1 MNGNIRQLLHA
12 EPRLSSKGVD
22 DLPLKDLG
30 MRTDFP
36 NPRFWTCNLL
46 SPMEKQDTAE
56 TDIERKEQ

>member
-1 MNGNIRQLLHA
+1 MTGNIRQLLHA
-12 EPRLSSKGVD
+12 GPDYQAKWYT
-22 DLPLKDLG
+22 LPSKDLG

-56 TDIERKEQ
+56 IDIEHKEQ